1 MEVNGYVILE
11 DPKIFY
17 SKDHLWMKLENGK
30 VRVGIT
36 DYAQKMLRDV
46 LYIELPSEGSTVKQ
60 GEPFGSIE
68 SIKVVSDLVSPISG
82 VVIEVN
88 NELMDRPELVNE
100 DPYSAGWML
109 VIDPSNLEA
118 ELGNLMSP
126 EAAAEWLKEVI
137 KGA

>member
-1 MEVNGYVILE
+1 MEVNGYEILE

-88 NELMDRPELVNE
+88 NELMDRLELVNE

>member
-1 MEVNGYVILE
+1 ME

>member
-1 MEVNGYVILE
+1 MEVNGYEILE